1 MDNFEKIVMEALFWI
16 GFALILVPIFYQ
28 EMMLFTILVSLGL
41 MFFTVAKEGF
51 SLAKGKTALETIK
64 KNEISLLHKC
74 IGAIA
79 LFLAALYIYT
89 DGDAVYNSLQNFM
102 AWLVSSSSVS
112 ALALIT
118 LGALF
123 AFLALF
129 QPSKKFLRKMGF
141 LRKKQKSLFSK
152 KSLKLKWK
160 AISHSFRNLS
170 FAKKVKPSKK
180 KKKQL
185 KINTSH
191 PMAFADKFL
200 AVLFVIVITAV
211 LVLSRRGMF
220 SVQNPVHL
228 GILIVIFILFAIA
241 VGFSAHSKKSI
252 SKTAEEPEK
261 EQDESAEIPVEKLK
275 LKAIAKAGK
284 YQTDIDR
291 LYRTIN
297 SANIVT
303 ITQAATMF
311 RITKEQ
317 AEEWG
322 KILENHGLIELRY
335 PAIGELQLCK
345 KKSKTTE

>member
-1 MDNFEKIVMEALFWI
+1 MDNFEKIAMEALFWI

-28 EMMLFTILVSLGL
+28 EMMLFTILVSFGL

-51 SLAKGKTALETIK
+51 SLAKGKTAMETIK
-64 KNEISLLHKC
+64 KNEIPLLHKC
-74 IGAIA
+74 IGVIA

-89 DGDAVYNSLQNFM
+89 DGDAIYNSIQNFF

-129 QPSKKFLRKMGF
+129 QPSKKFLRKVGI
-141 LRKKQKSLFSK
+141 LRKKERYTLRFFK
-152 KSLKLKWK
+152 KTIKRKCKLL
-160 AISHSFRNLS
+160 AYSIRNFS
-170 FAKKVKPSKK
+170 FANMFKPGKKKK
-180 KKKQL
+180 KKKQHEL
-185 KINTSH
+185 KISH
-191 PMAFADKFL
+191 SMAFADKFL
-200 AVLFVIVITAV
+200 AVLFIIVITAI
-211 LVLSRRGMF
+211 LVLNKKGMF
-220 SVQNPVHL
+220 SVQNPVQR
-228 GILIVIFILFAIA
+228 GILIAIFILFAIV
-241 VGFSAHSKKSI
+241 VGFSAYSRRHVAEPEPE
-252 SKTAEEPEK
+252 SKTDGVHIEK
-261 EQDESAEIPVEKLK
+261 IKIQAV
-275 LKAIAKAGK
+275 AKAGK

-322 KILENHGLIELRY
+322 KILESHGLIELRY

-345 KKSKTTE
+345 KKLKTTE